1 MSRAL
6 GAWLRQERQ
15 ARGWDV
21 PEMAHR
27 LRRAATSIDGT
38 LPSKDILIAQVRRWE
53 RGRVGVSERYKLLY
67 CKAFEITPAE
77 FFGPAIACALVPAPR
92 RQHADPRIDPA
103 YAETVRRSEFL
114 KLTSATLAS
123 LLGPPLVHGWHE
135 RYIPPRPELCDMLLG
150 QFQAQTE
157 GFRWLDRQRG
167 SRSLLQATTTHAR
180 ELTRFWRIAD
190 PVHPLREELGQIA
203 ADACHLVAYQMFDQ
217 GKRVQAIEWYRCSAE
232 LAAQARTQDLYVFA
246 MCGVAYMHSLNGNGD
261 LAMSVLDQLAA
272 LLLPMTAQC
281 YIAVYQAHAY
291 ASLRE
296 HKPALLALD
305 GAAVLS
311 AKLHDEPP
319 SPWLGMPDDAFVQRQ
334 RAMIAAKLG
343 SAEALGLLD
352 LLDESTPE
360 VFQRYRVTLLADQ
373 ALTHASLGHV
383 EQSAALL
390 TSAAKRNQRIRSAER
405 AGRILRV
412 RAVLNQRSDSSVLCD
427 LDEALES
434 SGAFSPGRRATGQ

>member
-21 PEMAHR
+21 PEMARR
-27 LRRAATSIDGT
+27 LRHAATSIDAT
-38 LPSKDILIAQVRRWE
+38 LPSKDILIAEVRRWE

-67 CKAFEITPAE
+67 CKAFEIAPAE
-77 FFGPAIACALVPAPR
+77 FYEPVMIGALAPVSGWQHVDPCIA
-92 RQHADPRIDPA
+92 PA
-103 YAETVRRSEFL
+103 YAETVRRDEFL

-123 LLGPPLVHGWHE
+123 LLGPPLVHGWQD
-135 RYIPPRPELCDMLLG
+135 RYILPQPELCDMLLG
-150 QFQAQTE
+150 QLQAQTE

-180 ELTRFWRIAD
+180 ELTRFWRVTD
-190 PVHPLREELGQIA
+190 PVHPLRGELGQIA
-203 ADACHLVAYQMFDQ
+203 ADASHLVAYQMFDQ

-246 MCGVAYMHSLNGNGD
+246 MCGVAYMHSLNADGD

-272 LLLPMTAQC
+272 LPLPMTAQC

-296 HKPALLALD
+296 HKPALQALD
-305 GAAVLS
+305 GAAVLA

-319 SPWLGMPDDAFVQRQ
+319 SSWLGMPDDAFVQRQ
-334 RAMIAAKLG
+334 RAMIAAKHG
-343 SAEALGLLD
+343 SAGALDLLS

-373 ALTHASLGHV
+373 ALIHASLGHV

-390 TSAAKRNQRIRSAER
+390 ASAAQRNQRIRSAER
-405 AGRILRV
+405 AARILQV
-412 RAVLNQRSDSSVLCD
+412 RAVLNHHSDSSVLSD

-434 SGAFSPGRRATGQ
+434 SGALSPGRRATGQ